1 VNPAYKHLTD
11 RLRIG
16 ELTVAQIFALF
27 CGLMAGLVFAL
38 YLSPFSPYLTLCLA
52 IYIACVPAG
61 IVLLAST
68 TEFDAWLY
76 VCARL
81 GECVSDGRYEPG
93 PGVSITGYV
102 IEADHTP
109 AGGLLAGELEL
120 RAAPEPGALWD
131 F

>member
-16 ELTVAQIFALF
+16 ELTVPQIVGLF

-38 YLSPFSPYLTLCLA
+38 YVSPFSPYLTLCLA
-52 IYIACVPAG
+52 IYIACIPAG

-76 VCARL
+76 VRARI
-81 GECVSDGRYEPG
+81 GESVTDGRYEAG
-93 PGVSITGYV
+93 PGVTFTGYT
-102 IEADHTP
+102 IEEDDTP
-109 AGGLLAGELEL
+109 GRLAGRRELQPPDL
-120 RAAPEPGALWD
+120 GSLWD
-131 F
+131 L